1 MDPARVS
8 RRRLARESAR
18 PLLALAVALGLS
30 GCGPSAHEIATAV
43 LVASPLLVALGAGV
57 LALLARA

>member
-18 PLLALAVALGLS
+18 PLLALAVALAV
-30 GCGPSAHEIATAV
+30 AHSTLAV
-43 LVASPLLVALGAGV
+43 FGFGALVWMLVT
-57 LALLARA
+57 